1 MVYITIYTG
10 MPSTVMLLSFDPTNT
25 NQYSELYCH
34 IRFHTPYQ
42 TCTVP
47 EHVFIAMGL
56 ECHFKLI
63 FYFYHCPLSNEL
75 QPTNDGHLL

>member
-1 MVYITIYTG
+1 
-10 MPSTVMLLSFDPTNT
+10 MLLSCDPTNT
-25 NQYSELYCH
+25 NQYSELYGH

-63 FYFYHCPLSNEL
+63 FTIFIIALCRMSCNPPMTDTYFNR
-75 QPTNDGHLL
+75 